1 MEFKEIEKKSQT
13 LFFIAL
19 IIAML
24 SFVLRTTTWQIPDI
38 VHSIMQK
45 GIALPLIFLR
55 FLIILQSYSKKL
67 VLLFLLTFPVILL
80 IKINTGNYTYILY
93 PFLFTV
99 SAKNIDFTKII
110 KTIFYTTLLII
121 IISIIAS
128 KLGYI
133 ENRIFYRNDGTI
145 RQSLGVIYP
154 TDFAAHI
161 FYILLSYFYIKKG
174 KIKIYDYVIVTLIL
188 GVLIKYC
195 NARLDSIS
203 ILLFFISL
211 LFIKYKRI
219 SKIKKI
225 YKFIII
231 SSIPTIALIT
241 YLLTINYDSK
251 NLFYIILNVI
261 LSGRL
266 QLGYNALTEYGIKL
280 FGQYYI
286 QYGANSGS
294 YYNFIDSSYIVLLI
308 IYGLYYFIL
317 VMLTYVYICKR
328 CCEQKDSLMISIV
341 LIIGINS
348 MISQHFM
355 EFAYN
360 PFYLYLFAKTNPINC
375 YKLTKNEK

>member
-1 MEFKEIEKKSQT
+1 MEFKEVEKKSQT

-19 IIAML
+19 IIAMF
-24 SFVLRTTTWQIPDI
+24 SFVLGTTTWQIPNI
-38 VHSIMQK
+38 IHSIMRI
-45 GIALPLIFLR
+45 GIAFPLIFFR
-55 FLIILQSYSKKL
+55 FLIILQTYPKKL
-67 VLLFLLTFPVILL
+67 VLFFLSIFPIILL
-80 IKINTGNYTYILY
+80 IKINSGNYAYILY
-93 PFLFTV
+93 PFLFTI
-99 SAKNIDFTKII
+99 SAKNIDFNKII
-110 KTIFYTTLLII
+110 KTIFYTTILII

-133 ENRIFYRNDGTI
+133 ENKIYYRNDGTI
-145 RQSLGVIYP
+145 RQSLGAVYP

-161 FYILLSYFYIKKG
+161 FYIVLSYFYIKKG
-174 KIKIYDYVIVTLIL
+174 KIKIYDFIIVTLIS
-188 GVLIKYC
+188 GVLYKYC

-211 LFIKYKRI
+211 FFIKYNKITR
-219 SKIKKI
+219 IKKI

-231 SSIPTIALIT
+231 SSIPIFALIT

-251 NLFYIILNVI
+251 NLVYIILNII

-280 FGQYYI
+280 FGQHYI
-286 QYGANSGS
+286 QYGADSGS
-294 YYNFIDSSYIVLLI
+294 YYNFIDSSYLVLLI

-317 VMLTYVYICKR
+317 VMITYVYICKR
-328 CCEQKDSLMISIV
+328 CCEQKDSLMISII

-348 MISQHFM
+348 MVAQHFM

-360 PFYLYLFAKTNPINC
+360 PFYLYLFAKTPPNNC
-375 YKLTKNEK
+375 YKLNKNEK